1 MSEESGLTYSVYDTD
16 HMTPAEIYGHVLAQL
31 GEERKDLVALTA
43 DLAKSTKIG
52 KFGEK
57 HPERFFNVGIA
68 EQNLFGIA
76 AGLALAGYVPFVSTF
91 AVFASLRAGEQVR
104 TDICYQNLDC
114 KIIATHSGLSFGT
127 AGSTHHCTEDL
138 AVMRSF
144 ANMTVVV
151 PADGIET
158 ANAVRASLDR
168 PGPLYMRIG
177 RGFEQTVY
185 EKENYNFEIG
195 KAVTMH
201 EGSDITVIAC
211 GPCVLQALEA
221 AKELKESQ
229 GIEVRVLNMHTIKP
243 IDREAVIEA
252 VNDTRKIITV
262 ENHNFI
268 GGLGSAVSEVIT
280 EEGKSCRLKRLGIPD
295 VFAIVGQTDDLYN
308 FYKIDAEGITE
319 AVAEMLGKEVEE
331 DDDWE
336 DEV

>member
-16 HMTPAEIYGHVLAQL
+16 HMTQAEIYGHVLARL
-31 GEERKDLVALTA
+31 GEERKDIVALTA

-158 ANAVRASLDR
+158 ARAVRASLDR

-177 RGFEQTVY
+177 RGFEQSVY
-185 EKENYNFEIG
+185 ESEDYSFEIG

-221 AKELKESQ
+221 AKELKENQ
-229 GIEVRVLNMHTIKP
+229 GIEVRVVNMHTIKP
-243 IDREAVIEA
+243 IDREAIIEA

-262 ENHNFI
+262 ENHSII
-268 GGLGSAVSEVIT
+268 GGLGSAVAEVIT
-280 EEGKSCRLKRLGIPD
+280 EEGKACRLKRLGIPD
-295 VFAIVGQTDDLYN
+295 IFAIVGQTDDLYN
-308 FYKIDAEGITE
+308 LYKIDAEGITE

-336 DEV
+336 DEI